1 MNTEWVIT
9 TNTETQRS
17 LHKTQC
23 KESSE
28 AAIKQAVDNSLE
40 KAIHLLHKNI
50 QDDSLYF
57 LVEWHN
63 HSTLTI
69 VVTDDMK
76 QETAPEVVC
85 CELLITEDKK
95 EYYAE
100 RIHFWA
106 RDYLTT
112 SGGFIQYSLV
122 AVFGFGDRNKAELL

>member
-23 KESSE
+23 TETNE
-28 AAIKQAVDNSLE
+28 AAIKQAVDDSLE
-40 KAIHLLHKNI
+40 KAITLLHNNI

-69 VVTDDMK
+69 VVTDDTK

-85 CELLITEDKK
+85 C
-95 EYYAE
+95 
-100 RIHFWA
+100 
-106 RDYLTT
+106 
-112 SGGFIQYSLV
+112 
-122 AVFGFGDRNKAELL
+122 